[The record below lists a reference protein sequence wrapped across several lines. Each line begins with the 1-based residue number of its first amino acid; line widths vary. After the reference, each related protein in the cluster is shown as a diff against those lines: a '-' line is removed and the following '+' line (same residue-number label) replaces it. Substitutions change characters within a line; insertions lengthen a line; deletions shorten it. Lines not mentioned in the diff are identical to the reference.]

1 MKFDMEK
8 SVLAEMAEKAK
19 RIASDSLPAEML
31 RGVCLECSRSEQE
44 VSMIATD
51 LSMSVFLKGPAEV
64 IESGRI
70 VINARLLFDIIS
82 HAPGDVVRFW
92 ADYKK
97 NMVRIRSQKSTYNIM
112 FLSAKHYPRPD
123 MPFPEDT
130 VKISGI
136 PGMAAKTAFAVNED
150 SANRALGCICLRTHK
165 NRIQAAASNGS
176 CVMLTKQDADAG
188 EEKQFL
194 LPGKQFLKLA
204 AMSSNEDEYSMGS
217 IQNRVVFMKKG
228 MMVSL
233 ETFWDVTFLDT
244 DRVIQSVTPQYT
256 ATVDAKDM
264 KNALD
269 MMSVDGEIRIVN
281 ILFGKTSVIVS
292 CNGNVSAREELP
304 AKISME
310 MPKGGFYYSFKDSYH
325 LFRLIHGI
333 AQIKIDKNGLMLVRG
348 RDELFFQLPRRPG
361 EQAKKPESKAKAGNK
376 EKTAKKA
383 AA

>member
-1 MKFDMEK
+1 MKFEMEQ
-8 SVLAEMAEKAK
+8 SSLAEMAGKVK
-19 RIASDSLPAEML
+19 KIASDSLPAEIL
-31 RGVCLECSRSEQE
+31 RGVYLECDEEAQE

-51 LSMSVFLKGPAEV
+51 ASMSVFLKEAAKV
-64 IESGRI
+64 RESGRI

-82 HAPGDVVRFW
+82 HAPGNTVSFQ
-92 ADYKK
+92 ADYKRSA
-97 NMVRIRSQKSTYNIM
+97 VEIRSGQSAYNIL
-112 FLSAKHYPRPD
+112 FLSAEDYPKPD

-130 VKISGI
+130 VRISGI
-136 PGMAAKTAFAVNED
+136 CGLAAKIAFAVNED
-150 SANRALGCICLRTHK
+150 SPNKALSCVCLHTRK
-165 NRIQAAASNGS
+165 NRVQAAASNGS

-194 LPGKQFLKLA
+194 LPKKQFLKLA
-204 AMSSNEDEYSMGS
+204 AMSTDEDEYRMGA

-244 DRVIQSVTPQYT
+244 DRLIQSVTPQYT
-256 ATVDAKDM
+256 ATVEAKDM

-292 CNGNVSAREELP
+292 CDGNVSARAELP

>member
-1 MKFDMEK
+1 MKFEMEK

-150 SANRALGCICLRTHK
+150 SANKALGCICLRTHK

-228 MMVSL
+228 MMISL
-233 ETFWDVTFLDT
+233 ETFRDVTFLDT
-244 DRVIQSVTPQYT
+244 DKVIQSVTPQYM
-256 ATVDAKDM
+256 ATLEASDL

-269 MMSVDGEIRIVN
+269 MMTLDSETLSVN
-281 ILFGKTSVIVS
+281 ILFQENAVVVKCGGK
-292 CNGNVSAREELP
+292 VSAETALP
-304 AKISME
+304 AKVSVE
-310 MPKGGFYYSFKDSYH
+310 TPKGGFHYSLADFYQ
-325 LFRLIHGI
+325 LARVIHGM
-333 AQIKIDKNGLMLVRG
+333 AQIKIDKNGVMLLRS
-348 RDELFFQLPRRPG
+348 RDELFFQLPKRP
-361 EQAKKPESKAKAGNK
+361 ETHAAK
-376 EKTAKKA
+376 KKA
-383 AA
+383 A

>member
-1 MKFDMEK
+1 MKFEMEQ
-8 SVLAEMAEKAK
+8 SVLAEMAEKVK
-19 RIASDSLPAEML
+19 KVASDSLPVEML
-31 RGVCLECSRSEQE
+31 RGVCLECSRSAQE

-51 LSMSVFLKGPAEV
+51 MSMSVFLKGPAEV

-82 HAPGDVVRFW
+82 HAPGDAVRFW

-97 NMVRIRSQKSTYNIM
+97 NMVRIRSQKSTYDIL
-112 FLSAKHYPRPD
+112 FLSAKDYPKPD

-136 PGMAAKTAFAVNED
+136 RKIAAKTAFAVNEN
-150 SANRALGCICLRTHK
+150 SAAKALGCVCLRIHK
-165 NRIQAAASNGS
+165 NRIQAEASNGS

-194 LPGKQFLKLA
+194 LPGKQLLKLA
-204 AMSSNEDEYSMGS
+204 AMSSDEDEYSMGS

-233 ETFWDVTFLDT
+233 ETFRDVTFLDT

-256 ATVDAKDM
+256 ATIEAKDM

-269 MMSVDGEIRIVN
+269 IMSVDGEIRTVN

-292 CNGNVSAREELP
+292 SDGNVSVRAELP
-304 AKISME
+304 AKVSME

-325 LFRLIHGI
+325 LFRLIQGI
-333 AQIKIDKNGLMLVRG
+333 AQIKVEKSGVMLVRA

-361 EQAKKPESKAKAGNK
+361 EQAKKSESKTKAGNK
-376 EKTAKKA
+376 EKSAKKA